1 MKLMMVPTLV
11 GVFGFSLAWAF
22 HLPLRFALIVGLLAA
37 LASLAVGSFSK
48 KAEVAPPD
56 LVAALGTPDVRSFFL
71 RAQAAV
77 NDIDTLTAAASGV
90 DGSEAR
96 ASAQHVLEEFAQIAE
111 GILSIDRALTRINM
125 KNVRYDHHMLSQEIK
140 ASVNPSP
147 ALLES
152 QKILETQMESS
163 RRLTLLR
170 VEHLNSLRA
179 CAIGLEGVASQISEI
194 QAMGSSANRFGMSA
208 ESLGDVSLNLE
219 SLRSGIAESKR
230 INNELLE
237 GF

>member
-1 MKLMMVPTLV
+1 
-11 GVFGFSLAWAF
+11 
-22 HLPLRFALIVGLLAA
+22 
-37 LASLAVGSFSK
+37 
-48 KAEVAPPD
+48 
-56 LVAALGTPDVRSFFL
+56 
-71 RAQAAV
+71 
-77 NDIDTLTAAASGV
+77 
-90 DGSEAR
+90 
-96 ASAQHVLEEFAQIAE
+96 
-111 GILSIDRALTRINM
+111 
-125 KNVRYDHHMLSQEIK
+125 
-140 ASVNPSP
+140 
-147 ALLES
+147 
-152 QKILETQMESS
+152 MESS

-179 CAIGLEGVASQISEI
+179 CEIGLEGVASQISEI